1 MREPWV
7 DVALARLPETRSC
20 PACAAPLRSSR
31 CDRCLLDL
39 VGPLAFEVA
48 AASTDAADALRRRQ
62 TALDTL
68 RAAQPEAAAWA
79 ARAAVAPP
87 PGMLPGIRPGGR
99 PGAAAG
105 GGWRTPAG
113 PPPMRLL

>member
-39 VGPLAFEVA
+39 TGPLAFEVA
-48 AASTDAADALRRRQ
+48 AASNDAADALARRQ
-62 TALDTL
+62 VALDAL
-68 RAAQPEAAAWA
+68 RASQPAAAAWA
-79 ARAAVAPP
+79 ARAA
-87 PGMLPGIRPGGR
+87 
-99 PGAAAG
+99 
-105 GGWRTPAG
+105 
-113 PPPMRLL
+113 